1 MNRIQIKFIVDAL
14 DREDVLSEWEWDF
27 INDLADK
34 PEDYELSDKQN
45 SILNRI
51 SQKINR

>member
-1 MNRIQIKFIVDAL
+1 MNRVQIKFIVDAL
-14 DREDVLSEWEWDF
+14 DQEYKLTSWESDY

-34 PEDYELSDKQN
+34 PDDYELSEKQN

-51 SQKINR
+51 QGKIG